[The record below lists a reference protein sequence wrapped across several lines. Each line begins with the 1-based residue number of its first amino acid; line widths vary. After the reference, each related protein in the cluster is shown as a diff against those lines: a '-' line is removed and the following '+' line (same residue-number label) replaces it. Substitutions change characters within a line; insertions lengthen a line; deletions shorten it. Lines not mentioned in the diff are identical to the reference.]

1 MVRAGGRRDSHRAR
15 PRGRAGGA
23 WFRTVVPRRRPGGDV
38 RAGEGERRERRRN
51 ARRVLLR
58 ARPRR
63 SGLRSSGVAMTA
75 TETGFDLTLS
85 EEQAMTQ
92 RAARDFASEKVL
104 PRAAEIDEQ
113 GKIPPEILRE
123 LGALGFMGTYVLEKY
138 GGAGLDA
145 VSNALI
151 IEEINRACASTGV
164 VLCTHV
170 SLAVD
175 PILHY
180 GSDAQ
185 KEKYLPKLARGEWI
199 GCFALSEPASGSDA
213 AAMRT
218 SARRD
223 GDSWILNGTKNFIT
237 NGALSNVAIVFAQTD
252 PAQKRKGI
260 AAFIVEKGTP
270 GFTVGKLEKKLGI
283 RGSDTAQLI
292 FQDARVPA
300 ASLLGET
307 NEGYKIAL
315 STLDG
320 GRISIAAQAVG
331 IARACLEDSL
341 AYAKQREAFGKKV
354 ADFQAIQWMLADM
367 ATEIDAARLLTWR
380 AAALQEAGGDV
391 ILDAGE
397 ATLFASDVAVKA
409 SRDCVQIFGGYGYL
423 KDFPAERH
431 YRDAKITEIYEGTS
445 EIMKLV
451 IAEEILKE

>member
-1 MVRAGGRRDSHRAR
+1 
-15 PRGRAGGA
+15 
-23 WFRTVVPRRRPGGDV
+23 
-38 RAGEGERRERRRN
+38 
-51 ARRVLLR
+51 
-58 ARPRR
+58 
-63 SGLRSSGVAMTA
+63 VATTTA
-75 TETGFDLTLS
+75 ETGFDLTLS
-85 EEQAMTQ
+85 EEQELAQ
-92 RAARDFASEKVL
+92 RTARDFATEKVL

-113 GKIPPEILRE
+113 GKIPPDILRDM
-123 LGALGFMGTYVLEKY
+123 GTLGFMGSYVPERY
-138 GGAGLDA
+138 GGSGLDA
-145 VSNALI
+145 VSYALI
-151 IEEINRACASTGV
+151 VEEINRACASTGV
-164 VLCTHV
+164 VLCSHM

-175 PILHY
+175 PVLHH

-185 KEKYLPKLARGEWI
+185 KEKYLAKLARGEWI
-199 GCFALSEPASGSDA
+199 GCFALSEPAAGSDA

-218 SARRD
+218 TARGD
-223 GDSWILNGTKNFIT
+223 GDAWILNGTKNFIT
-237 NGALSNVAIVFAQTD
+237 NGSLANVAIVFAQTD
-252 PAQKRKGI
+252 ATKKKKGI

-270 GFTVGKLEKKLGI
+270 GFSVGKLERKLGI

-300 ASLLGET
+300 ANLLGEA
-307 NEGYKIAL
+307 GDGFRIAL

-380 AAALQEAGGDV
+380 AAALK
-391 ILDAGE
+391 DAGE
-397 ATLFASDVAVKA
+397 DYILAAAEAKLFASDVAVKA
-409 SRDCVQIFGGYGYL
+409 ARDCVQIFGGYGYL

>member
-1 MVRAGGRRDSHRAR
+1 
-15 PRGRAGGA
+15 
-23 WFRTVVPRRRPGGDV
+23 
-38 RAGEGERRERRRN
+38 
-51 ARRVLLR
+51 
-58 ARPRR
+58 
-63 SGLRSSGVAMTA
+63 VATT
-75 TETGFDLTLS
+75 TEVGFDLALT
-85 EEQAMTQ
+85 EEQELTQ
-92 RAARDFASEKVL
+92 RAARDFSTEKIL

-123 LGALGFMGTYVLEKY
+123 MGALGFMGTYVPERY
-138 GGAGLDA
+138 GGPGLDA
-145 VSNALI
+145 VSYALVV
-151 IEEINRACASTGV
+151 EEINRACASTGV
-164 VLCTHV
+164 VLCSHM
-170 SLAVD
+170 SLTVD
-175 PILHY
+175 PILHH
-180 GSDAQ
+180 GSDEQ

-223 GDSWILNGTKNFIT
+223 GDDWILNGTKNFIT
-237 NGALSNVAIVFAQTD
+237 NGSLSNVAIVFAQTQGEGPQGAER
-252 PAQKRKGI
+252 PAEKRKGI

-270 GFTVGKLEKKLGI
+270 GFSVGKLEKKLGI

-292 FQDARVPA
+292 FEDARVPA
-300 ASLLGET
+300 ANLLGEVS
-307 NEGYKIAL
+307 EGYKIAL

-331 IARACLEDSL
+331 IARACLEDAL
-341 AYAKQREAFGKKV
+341 AYAKQREAFGKKI

-380 AAALQEAGGDV
+380 AAAMK
-391 ILDAGE
+391 DAGE
-397 ATLFASDVAVKA
+397 DYILAAAEAKLFASDVAVKA

>member
-1 MVRAGGRRDSHRAR
+1 
-15 PRGRAGGA
+15 
-23 WFRTVVPRRRPGGDV
+23 
-38 RAGEGERRERRRN
+38 
-51 ARRVLLR
+51 
-58 ARPRR
+58 
-63 SGLRSSGVAMTA
+63 MTA
-75 TETGFDLTLS
+75 AETGFDLTLT
-85 EEQAMTQ
+85 EEQELTR
-92 RAARDFASEKVL
+92 RAARDFAMEKIL

-123 LGALGFMGTYVLEKY
+123 MGALGFMGTYVPERY
-138 GGAGLDA
+138 GGPGLDA
-145 VSNALI
+145 VSYALVV
-151 IEEINRACASTGV
+151 EEINRACASTGV
-164 VLCTHV
+164 VLCSHM

-175 PILHY
+175 PILNH

-185 KEKYLPKLARGEWI
+185 KEKYLPRLARGEWI

-223 GDSWILNGTKNFIT
+223 GDHWILNGTKNFIT
-237 NGALSNVAIVFAQTD
+237 NGSLANVAIVFAQTQGEG
-252 PAQKRKGI
+252 PLSAERQAQKRKGI
-260 AAFIVEKGTP
+260 AAFIVDKGTP
-270 GFTVGKLEKKLGI
+270 GFSVGKLEKKLGI

-292 FQDARVPA
+292 FQDARVSA
-300 ASLLGET
+300 ENLLGEVS
-307 NEGYKIAL
+307 EGYRIAL

-341 AYAKQREAFGKKV
+341 AYATQREAFGKKI

-380 AAALQEAGGDV
+380 AAAMK
-391 ILDAGE
+391 DAGE
-397 ATLFASDVAVKA
+397 DYILAAAEAKLFASDVAVKA

-451 IAEEILKE
+451 IAEEIFKE

>member
-1 MVRAGGRRDSHRAR
+1 
-15 PRGRAGGA
+15 
-23 WFRTVVPRRRPGGDV
+23 
-38 RAGEGERRERRRN
+38 
-51 ARRVLLR
+51 
-58 ARPRR
+58 
-63 SGLRSSGVAMTA
+63 MTSA
-75 TETGFDLTLS
+75 QTGFDLTLT
-85 EEQAMTQ
+85 EEQEQVQ
-92 RAARDFASEKVL
+92 RIARDFASERVL

-113 GKIPPEILRE
+113 GKIPRE
-123 LGALGFMGTYVLEKY
+123 LLVEMGKLGFMGTYVPERY

-145 VSNALI
+145 VSYVLI
-151 IEEINRACASTGV
+151 LEEINRACASTGV

-175 PILHY
+175 PILHF
-180 GSDAQ
+180 GSEAQ
-185 KEKYLPKLARGEWI
+185 KERYLPALAGGEKI

-218 SARRD
+218 SAKRA
-223 GDSWILNGTKNFIT
+223 GDAWVLNGTKNFIT
-237 NGALSNVAIVFAQTD
+237 NGSIGDVAIVFAQTD
-252 PAQKRKGI
+252 PSLRGKGI

-270 GFTVGKLEKKLGI
+270 GFSVGKLEKKLGI
-283 RGSDTAQLI
+283 RGSDTAQLV
-292 FQDARVPA
+292 FQDCRVPA
-300 ASLLGET
+300 SNLLAEVGE
-307 NEGYKIAL
+307 GFKIAL

-341 AYAKQREAFGKKV
+341 AYAKQREAFGKKI

-380 AAALQEAGGDV
+380 AAALKDADEDHILAAAEAK
-391 ILDAGE
+391 
-397 ATLFASDVAVKA
+397 LFASDVAVKA
-409 SRDCVQIFGGYGYL
+409 ARDCVQIFGGYGYL

>member
-1 MVRAGGRRDSHRAR
+1 VAVTAR
-15 PRGRAGGA
+15 
-23 WFRTVVPRRRPGGDV
+23 
-38 RAGEGERRERRRN
+38 
-51 ARRVLLR
+51 
-58 ARPRR
+58 
-63 SGLRSSGVAMTA
+63 
-75 TETGFDLTLS
+75 ETGFDLSLT
-85 EEQAMTQ
+85 EEQELA
-92 RAARDFASEKVL
+92 RKAARDFATEKVL

-113 GKIPPEILRE
+113 GKIPRE
-123 LGALGFMGTYVLEKY
+123 LLVELGKLGFMGTYVPERY
-138 GGAGLDA
+138 GGSGLDA
-145 VSNALI
+145 VSYVLI
-151 IEEINRACASTGV
+151 VEEINRACASTGV
-164 VLCTHV
+164 VLCSHV

-175 PILHY
+175 PILHF

-185 KEKYLPKLARGEWI
+185 KERYLPALAGGEKI

-218 SARRD
+218 SAKRA
-223 GDSWILNGTKNFIT
+223 GDVWVLNGTKNFIT
-237 NGALSNVAIVFAQTD
+237 NGSIGEIAVVFAQTD
-252 PAQKRKGI
+252 PSLRGKGI

-270 GFTVGKLEKKLGI
+270 GFSVGKLERKLGI

-292 FQDARVPA
+292 FQDCRVA
-300 ASLLGET
+300 ATNLLGEV
-307 NEGYKIAL
+307 GQGLKIAL

-341 AYAKQREAFGKKV
+341 AYAKQREAFGKKI

-380 AAALQEAGGDV
+380 AAALKDADEDHILAAAEAK
-391 ILDAGE
+391 
-397 ATLFASDVAVKA
+397 LFASDVAVKA
-409 SRDCVQIFGGYGYL
+409 ARDCVQIFGGYGYL